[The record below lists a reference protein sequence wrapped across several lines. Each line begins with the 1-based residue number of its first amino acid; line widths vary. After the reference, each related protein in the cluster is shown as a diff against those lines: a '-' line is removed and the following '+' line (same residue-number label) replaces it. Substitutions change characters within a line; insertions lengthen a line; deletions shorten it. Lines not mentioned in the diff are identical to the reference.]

1 MAVTWLSWGSPALAA
16 RPAAPT
22 SLSAAQTAQIS
33 KARTQLTTAQSR
45 LDELQRYIASE
56 DWTNTSNFIHGPLG
70 DLRRQ
75 AATINRNLLSSKD
88 QQKARSQARELM
100 AHIERSTWPPR
111 TAMPVSQ
118 PRNTVSRW
126 QISLP
131 ISTSFPLSGHDPR

>member
-100 AHIERSTWPPR
+100 AHIERLDM
-111 TAMPVSQ
+111 AAKD
-118 PRNTVSRW
+118 RNARLATKEYGLAVAD
-126 QISLP
+126 
-131 ISTSFPLSGHDPR
+131 LSAYLDLVPAVGP